1 MRRIAIAVMSTI
13 SGLVLLFSYHT
24 STGQSGTAGTLGT
37 AGSGSGSDI
46 ADPDTSSS
54 ASPTGDGS
62 AEDGSAEDDPS
73 GDEPSGD
80 GSAGKVPSSAGGGSA
95 GSTAVTGD
103 SVQTRWGPV
112 QVRITVKN
120 GKIVTSEAIAY
131 PNSSHHDIRINSY
144 AVPILNQQAVEAQS
158 ADIDGVSGATVTSE
172 GYEQSLQSAI
182 DKAHL
187 G

>member
-24 STGQSGTAGTLGT
+24 STGQSGTAGTIGA
-37 AGSGSGSDI
+37 AGSGSGSGI
-46 ADPDTSSS
+46 TDPDSSGPSGSSGAASGSSS
-54 ASPTGDGS
+54 S
-62 AEDGSAEDDPS
+62 
-73 GDEPSGD
+73 
-80 GSAGKVPSSAGGGSA
+80 
-95 GSTAVTGD
+95 GSTSVTGD

-120 GKIVTSEAIAY
+120 GKIVTSEAIVY
-131 PNSSHHDIRINSY
+131 PNNNHHDVRVNSY

-158 ADIDGVSGATVTSE
+158 ADIDGVSGATVTSA

-182 DKAHL
+182 DKANL

>member
-24 STGQSGTAGTLGT
+24 STGQSGTAGTLGA
-37 AGSGSGSDI
+37 AGSGSGSGI
-46 ADPDTSSS
+46 TDPDASGSSGPAGDDSAGNDSAGKATSSS
-54 ASPTGDGS
+54 GS
-62 AEDGSAEDDPS
+62 GSS
-73 GDEPSGD
+73 
-80 GSAGKVPSSAGGGSA
+80 
-95 GSTAVTGD
+95 GSTAVAGD

-131 PNSSHHDIRINSY
+131 PNSNHHDVKINSY

-158 ADIDGVSGATVTSE
+158 ADIDGVSGATVTSG

>member
-24 STGQSGTAGTLGT
+24 STGQSGTAGTLGA
-37 AGSGSGSDI
+37 AGSGNGSGVTDPDASGSSGPAGDDS
-46 ADPDTSSS
+46 AGDDSPREATSS
-54 ASPTGDGS
+54 TGSTGNGS
-62 AEDGSAEDDPS
+62 S
-73 GDEPSGD
+73 
-80 GSAGKVPSSAGGGSA
+80 

-131 PNSSHHDIRINSY
+131 PNSNRHDVKINSY

-158 ADIDGVSGATVTSE
+158 ADIDGVSGATVTSG